1 MRKECT
7 KYKYYNDLFQ
17 HSFQN
22 TTMLVYTYVNKLSNE
37 ENALASHTELTM
49 LVSHLVDGDVVDSCI
64 DFMQAACRT

>member
-1 MRKECT
+1 
-7 KYKYYNDLFQ
+7 
-17 HSFQN
+17 
-22 TTMLVYTYVNKLSNE
+22 MLVYTYVNKLSNE